1 MKQLTVYKASAGSG
15 KTFTL
20 AVEYI
25 KLLIKNPMSFKY
37 ILAVT
42 FTNKATEE
50 MKMRILSQLY
60 GIWKMLPDSHLY
72 MKEITEKLNISEEQ
86 ASRQAGIAL
95 NRLVHNYNYFRV
107 ETIDSFFQ
115 SVLRNLAREL
125 DLTANLRIGLN
136 DSQVEEEAVDQ
147 LIESLTTT
155 SILLQWLI
163 NYIFTNI
170 DENKGWN
177 VIGQIKSFGKNIF
190 QDYYKSI
197 SDNLNK
203 IIAEKDFF
211 EKYIKELKEI
221 RNNAEKCMSAYADRF
236 ISETSK
242 AGLDPETSFA
252 SKGKGICSYFRK
264 LKTND
269 FSDDKCI
276 NNTLKKCLDN
286 AESWTTKTSPDRNII
301 ISLVNNSLMKLL
313 HDAENERSKQWR
325 LYATVNVTLKHLNKL
340 RLLNKIEIKVREL
353 NEEANRF
360 LLSDTQYLLHS
371 LIDENDSPFIFE
383 KAGCQLEHIM
393 IDEFQD
399 TSSVQWQNFKV
410 LLKECM
416 SHGPNND
423 DTVHNL
429 IVGDVKQSIYRW
441 RAGDWRLLNSIKNQ
455 FPSSEEQ
462 IDVCSLKTNYRSEK
476 NIIDFNNAFFTLA
489 AKYEYIHGQ
498 EIGLDSSVNEIIT
511 AYGDVHQNAREGK
524 PRTGYVKLTLLPN
537 EDYNDSMLLNIESCI
552 DEIIESGMPLNKTA
566 ILFRYNK
573 LIPIVADYF
582 MERRPDLTFISDE
595 AFMLDASSA
604 VNTIILA
611 LQLLIHPDDIMSKA
625 NLAVIYQKTVLKKEF
640 DISKIL
646 TGFESET
653 NKADSFLPPS
663 YIDNMHKL
671 IKKPLFDI
679 IEFIYTAFKLEKM
692 HEQGA
697 YICTFYDQ
705 VSDFINNNSG
715 NIESFINEWNENIH
729 SKTIQCDEV
738 NGIRLISIHK
748 SKGLEYDNVIIPF
761 CDWTLENRNTTLWCN
776 PKEEPFNKLPI
787 VPVDYNKKLLNTI
800 YVDDYKNEYLQNTVD
815 NLNLL
820 YVAFTRASKNLFI
833 IGKKNNSSK
842 VARNRSE
849 ILYDNIKELADIL
862 SPSSISGLEQDDIP
876 TIFEYGEFCCD
887 EKETKSIPT
896 QNVFTQQSMPF
907 KVNMGISNY
916 VATFR
921 QSNKSNDFI
930 KSENEENEHERYIKA
945 GNVLHKLF
953 SMIRT
958 TDDIDN
964 VLKQFEFDGVLYDDD
979 ITADN
984 MRKML
989 SQRLSE
995 KQVAGWFDS
1004 HWTVFNE
1011 CSILEY
1017 DKKTNKVIERRPDRV
1032 ITDGTTIKVIDFKF
1046 GKPCDEYKNQ
1056 VRQYMTL
1063 LKSMGYQNVEGYLWF
1078 VYSNKVDKVE

>member
-25 KLLIKNPMSFKY
+25 KLLIKNPMSFKN

-60 GIWKMLPDSHLY
+60 GIWKNLPDSHLY
-72 MKEITEKLNISEEQ
+72 MKEITEKLNITEKQ

-125 DLTANLRIGLN
+125 DLTANLKIGLN
-136 DSQVEEEAVDQ
+136 DTQVEEEAIDQ
-147 LIESLTTT
+147 LIDSLTTT

-177 VIGQIKSFGKNIF
+177 VIGQIKSFGRNIF

-197 SDNLNK
+197 SNDLNK
-203 IIAEKDFF
+203 VISRKDFF
-211 EKYIKELKEI
+211 EEYTKQLKKI
-221 RNNAEKCMSAYADRF
+221 RTNAENRMATYTDQF
-236 ISETSK
+236 IKLATD
-242 AGLDPETSFA
+242 AGLDPYTSFA
-252 SKGKGICSYFRK
+252 SKGKGICSYFNK

-269 FSDDKCI
+269 FSDGKCV
-276 NNTLKKCLDN
+276 NNTLQKCLDN
-286 AESWTTKTSPDRNII
+286 AENWTTKKSPDRDTI
-301 ISLVNNSLMKLL
+301 ISLVNNRLMTLL
-313 HDAENERSKQWR
+313 HEAEEERPKQWK
-325 LYATVNVTLKHLNKL
+325 LYSTVNVTLKHLSKL
-340 RLLNKIEIKVREL
+340 RLLNTIEVKVREL
-353 NEEANRF
+353 NEDANRF

-371 LIDENDSPFIFE
+371 LINENDSPFIFE

-410 LLKECM
+410 LLHECM
-416 SHGPNND
+416 SHGTND
-423 DTVHNL
+423 EETIRNL

-441 RAGDWRLLNSIKNQ
+441 RAGDWRLLNNIKNQ
-455 FPSSEEQ
+455 FVSSKEQ
-462 IDVCSLKTNYRSEK
+462 VDVRSLQTNYRSEK

-489 AKYEYIHGQ
+489 AKYEYERGQ
-498 EIGLDSSVNEIIT
+498 EVEIGNNSKELLT
-511 AYGDVHQNAREGK
+511 AYEDVCQKARNEK
-524 PRTGYVKLTLLPN
+524 QQTGYVRLTLLPN
-537 EDYNDSMLLNIESCI
+537 EDYHDTMLENIEACI
-552 DEIIESGMPLNKTA
+552 DEIIKSGMSLNNTA

-573 LIPIVADYF
+573 LIPVVADYF
-582 MERRPDLTFISDE
+582 MEKRPDLTFISDE
-595 AFMLDASSA
+595 AFRLDASSA

-611 LQLLIHPDDIMSKA
+611 LRLLLHPDDIMSKA
-625 NLAVIYQKTVLKKEF
+625 NLSIIYQNTILKKNLN
-640 DISKIL
+640 ISEIL
-646 TGFESET
+646 TGFTSDS
-653 NKADSFLPPS
+653 NKADSFLPQS
-663 YIDNMHKL
+663 YIKSMQQL
-671 IKKPLFDI
+671 PKKPLFDI
-679 IEFIYTAFKLEKM
+679 IEFIYASFDLDKM
-692 HEQGA
+692 PEQGA
-697 YICTFYDQ
+697 YICAFYDQ

-715 NIESFINEWNENIH
+715 NLDKFIKEWEESIH
-729 SKTIQCDEV
+729 SKTIQCDEI

-761 CDWTLENRNTTLWCN
+761 CDWTLESRNTTLWCN
-776 PKEEPFNKLPI
+776 PKEAPFNKLPI
-787 VPVDYNKKLLNTI
+787 VPVDYNKKLLDTI

-820 YVAFTRASKNLFI
+820 YVAFTRACKNLFI
-833 IGKKNNSSK
+833 IGKKNYSTKSI
-842 VARNRSE
+842 RNRSE
-849 ILYDNIKELADIL
+849 ILNDCVNSLADIL
-862 SPSSISGLEQDDIP
+862 SGSSLSGCDQDNIP
-876 TIFEYGEFCCD
+876 TVFEYGKLYYNE
-887 EKETKSIPT
+887 ETKSSYT
-896 QNVFTQQSMPF
+896 KNVFAQQSSLF
-907 KVNMGISNY
+907 NVNMETSNY
-916 VATFR
+916 VAKFR

-930 KSENEENEHERYIKA
+930 KSENSENERDKYIKI
-945 GNVLHKLF
+945 GSVLHKLF

-964 VLKQFEFDGVLYDDD
+964 ILKQFEFDGILYDDE
-979 ITADN
+979 ITADK
-984 MRKML
+984 MRDML
-989 SQRLSE
+989 SKRLSD
-995 KQVAGWFDS
+995 KQIADWFDS
-1004 HWTVFNE
+1004 RWDVFNE

-1017 DKKTNKVIERRPDRV
+1017 DKNTNKVIERRPDRV
-1032 ITDGTTIKVIDFKF
+1032 ITDGKTIKVIDFKF
-1046 GKPCDEYKNQ
+1046 GKPCNEYKDQ
-1056 VRQYMTL
+1056 VKQYMSL
-1063 LKSMGYQNVEGYLWF
+1063 LQSMGYHNVEGYLWF

>member
-25 KLLIKNPMSFKY
+25 KLLIKNPMSFKN

-60 GIWKMLPDSHLY
+60 GIWKKLPDSRLY

-86 ASRQAGIAL
+86 ASKQAGIAL
-95 NRLVHNYNYFRV
+95 NRLVHNYNYFKV

-125 DLTANLRIGLN
+125 DLTANLKIGLN
-136 DSQVEEEAVDQ
+136 DSQVEEEAIDE
-147 LIESLTTT
+147 LIESLTAT

-170 DENKGWN
+170 EENRGWN

-197 SDNLNK
+197 SNDLNK
-203 IIAEKDFF
+203 AISKEFF
-211 EKYIKELKEI
+211 FDKYIKQIKDI
-221 RNNAEKCMSAYADRF
+221 RNNAEKRMISYADTF
-236 ISETSK
+236 VSETVN
-242 AGLDPETSFA
+242 AGLDPYTSFA
-252 SKGKGICSYFRK
+252 SKGKGICSYFKK

-286 AESWTTKTSPDRNII
+286 AENWTTKNSPERNTII
-301 ISLVNNSLMKLL
+301 ALVNKSLMKLL
-313 HDAENERSKQWR
+313 HDAEKERSEQWK
-325 LYATVNVTLKHLNKL
+325 LYSTAEVTLKHLSKL
-340 RLLNKIEIKVREL
+340 RLLNTIEIKVREL
-353 NEEANRF
+353 NENANRF

-371 LIDENDSPFIFE
+371 LIKENDSPFIFE

-416 SHGPNND
+416 SHSSAD
-423 DTVHNL
+423 DNTVHNL

-441 RAGDWRLLNSIKNQ
+441 RAGDWRLLNNIKDQ
-455 FPSSEEQ
+455 FPFSKEQ
-462 IDVCSLKTNYRSEK
+462 VEICSLQTNYRSEK

-489 AKYEYIHGQ
+489 AKYEYENGQ
-498 EIGLDSSVNEIIT
+498 DIGLDNNANEIIA
-511 AYGDVHQNAREGK
+511 AYRDVCQKARQEK
-524 PRTGYVKLTLLPN
+524 KQTGYVKLVLLPN
-537 EDYNDSMLLNIESCI
+537 EEYNDAMLKNIEDCI
-552 DEIIESGMPLNKTA
+552 DEIRLSGMPLNKTA

-573 LIPIVADYF
+573 LIPVVADYF
-582 MERRPDLTFISDE
+582 MEKRSDLTFVSDE
-595 AFMLDASSA
+595 AFRLDASSA

-611 LQLLIHPDDIMSKA
+611 LQLLLHPDDTMSKA
-625 NLAVIYQKTVLKKEF
+625 NLAVIYQNTVLKKNLN
-640 DISKIL
+640 ISDIL
-646 TGFESET
+646 TNFNTDTST
-653 NKADSFLPPS
+653 ADSFLPQNF
-663 YIDNMHKL
+663 IDN
-671 IKKPLFDI
+671 IKTLTRKPLFDI
-679 IEFIYTAFKLEKM
+679 IEFIYTSFGLERID
-692 HEQGA
+692 EQGA
-697 YICTFYDQ
+697 YICAFYDQ

-715 NIESFINEWNENIH
+715 NIDKFINEWNENIH
-729 SKTIQCDEV
+729 SKTIQCDEID
-738 NGIRLISIHK
+738 GIRLISIHK

-776 PKEEPFNKLPI
+776 PKENPFNQLPI

-800 YVDDYKNEYLQNTVD
+800 YAEDYKNEYLQNTVD

-820 YVAFTRASKNLFI
+820 YVAFTRACKNLFI

-842 VARNRSE
+842 GVRNRSE
-849 ILYDNIKELADIL
+849 ILNNTIEDLAEILPKSTLSGIDEDN
-862 SPSSISGLEQDDIP
+862 SP
-876 TIFEYGEFCCD
+876 TIFEYGCFYCD
-887 EKETKSIPT
+887 EATKSTQT
-896 QNVFTQQSMPF
+896 QNVFVQPASPF
-907 KVNMGISNY
+907 KVNMGVSNY
-916 VATFR
+916 VAEFR

-930 KSENEENEHERYIKA
+930 KSEDEEDERSQYIKI

-964 VLKQFEFDGVLYDDD
+964 VLKQFEFDGVLYDDN
-979 ITADN
+979 ITAEK
-984 MRKML
+984 MRNML
-989 SQRLSE
+989 SQRLAD
-995 KQVAGWFDS
+995 KQVSDWFDRR
-1004 HWTVFNE
+1004 WTIFNE

-1017 DKKTNKVIERRPDRV
+1017 DKTLNKVVERRPDRV
-1032 ITDGTTIKVIDFKF
+1032 ITDGKIIKVIDFKF
-1046 GKPCDEYKNQ
+1046 GKPCNKYKNQ
-1056 VRQYMTL
+1056 VKQYMSL
-1063 LKSMGYQNVEGYLWF
+1063 LKSMGYQNIEGYLWF
-1078 VYSNKVDKVE
+1078 VYSNKIDKVE

>member
-25 KLLIKNPMSFKY
+25 KLLIKNPMSFKN

-95 NRLVHNYNYFRV
+95 NSLVHNYNYFRV

-125 DLTANLRIGLN
+125 DLTANLKIGLN
-136 DSQVEEEAVDQ
+136 DSQVEEEAIDQ
-147 LIESLTTT
+147 LIDSLTTT
-155 SILLQWLI
+155 SQLLQWLI

-203 IIAEKDFF
+203 IITENNFF
-211 EKYIKELKEI
+211 DIYIKELKEI
-221 RNNAEKCMSAYADRF
+221 RSNAKKSMAAYADRF
-236 ISETSK
+236 INETTK
-242 AGLDPETSFA
+242 AGLDPNTSFA
-252 SKGKGICSYFRK
+252 SKGKGICSYFKK
-264 LKTND
+264 LKTDD
-269 FSDDKCI
+269 FSDDKCV
-276 NNTLKKCLDN
+276 NNTLKKCLDS
-286 AESWTTKTSPDRNII
+286 AESWTTKTSPDRNTI
-301 ISLVNNSLMKLL
+301 ISLVNESLMKLL
-313 HDAENERSKQWR
+313 HEAETERSKQWK
-325 LYATVNVTLKHLNKL
+325 LYATVEVTLKHLSKL
-340 RLLNKIEIKVREL
+340 RLLNKIESKVREL
-353 NEEANRF
+353 NEDANRF

-371 LIDENDSPFIFE
+371 LIKDNDSPFIFE

-416 SHGPNND
+416 SHGSND
-423 DTVHNL
+423 NDTVNNL

-441 RAGDWRLLNSIKNQ
+441 RAGDWRLLNNIKEQ
-455 FPSSEEQ
+455 FPSSKEQ
-462 IDVCSLKTNYRSEK
+462 VDVCSLQTNYRSEK
-476 NIIDFNNAFFTLA
+476 TSLISIMLFFTLA
-489 AKYEYIHGQ
+489 AQYEYTRGQ
-498 EIGLDSSVNEIIT
+498 EIGLDSSANEIKT
-511 AYGDVHQNAREGK
+511 AYGDVKQNARQGK
-524 PRTGYVKLTLLPN
+524 AQAGYVRLTLLPN
-537 EDYNDSMLLNIESCI
+537 EDYNDTTLEYIESSI
-552 DEIIESGMPLNKTA
+552 DDIIKSSMPLNKTA

-582 MERRPDLTFISDE
+582 MEKRPDLTFISDE
-595 AFMLDASSA
+595 AFRLDASSA
-604 VNTIILA
+604 VNTIMLA
-611 LQLLIHPDDIMSKA
+611 LQLLVHPDDIMSKA
-625 NLAVIYQKTVLKKEF
+625 NLAVIYQNTILKK
-640 DISKIL
+640 DLNVSKIL
-646 TGFESET
+646 TRFVSET
-653 NKADSFLPPS
+653 DNADSFLPSS
-663 YIDNMHKL
+663 YIDNMQQL

-679 IEFIYTAFKLEKM
+679 IEFIYSTFELEKM

-697 YICTFYDQ
+697 YICAFYDQ

-715 NIESFINEWNENIH
+715 NIDKFINEWNENIH
-729 SKTIQCDEV
+729 SKTIQCDEI

-776 PKEEPFNKLPI
+776 PKHQPFDKLPI

-820 YVAFTRASKNLFI
+820 YVAFTRACKNLFV

-842 VARNRSE
+842 SIRNRSE
-849 ILYDNIKELADIL
+849 ILNDNIKGLAEIL
-862 SPSSISGLEQDDIP
+862 PGASISGIEQENEP
-876 TIFEYGEFCCD
+876 TIFEYGELCRD
-887 EKETKSIPT
+887 EETKSVKT
-896 QNVFTQQSMPF
+896 GNVFIQQTLPY
-907 KVNMGISNY
+907 KVNMKTSNY
-916 VATFR
+916 VANFR

-930 KSENEENEHERYIKA
+930 KSENEENEHERYIKM
-945 GNVLHKLF
+945 GSVLHKLF

-958 TDDIDN
+958 TDDINN

-979 ITADN
+979 ITADK
-984 MRKML
+984 MRSML
-989 SQRLSE
+989 AKRLSD
-995 KQVAGWFDS
+995 KQVADWFDS
-1004 HWTVFNE
+1004 RWTVFNE

-1017 DKKTNKVIERRPDRV
+1017 DKNTNKVIERRPDRV
-1032 ITDGTTIKVIDFKF
+1032 ITDGTRMKVIDFKF
-1046 GKPCDEYKNQ
+1046 GKPCNEYINQ
-1056 VRQYMTL
+1056 VKQYMSL

-1078 VYSNKVDKVE
+1078 VYSNKVNKVE

>member
-25 KLLIKNPMSFKY
+25 KLLIKNPMSFKN

-60 GIWKMLPDSHLY
+60 GIWKKLPDSRLY

-125 DLTANLRIGLN
+125 DLTANLKIGLN
-136 DSQVEEEAVDQ
+136 DYQVEEEAIDQ
-147 LIESLTTT
+147 LIDSLTTT

-190 QDYYKSI
+190 QDYYKSV
-197 SDNLNK
+197 SDGLNK

-211 EKYIKELKEI
+211 EKYIKQLKEI
-221 RNNAEKCMSAYADRF
+221 RNNAKKCMAEYANQF
-236 ISETSK
+236 VKETTD

-252 SKGKGICSYFRK
+252 SKGKGICSYFKK
-264 LKTND
+264 LGSND
-269 FSDDKCI
+269 FSDSRCV
-276 NNTLKKCLDN
+276 NNTLKKSLEN
-286 AESWTTKTSPDRNII
+286 AENWTTKTSSDRNTI

-313 HDAENERSKQWR
+313 HDAENERPKQWK
-325 LYATVNVTLKHLNKL
+325 LFATADVTLKHLSKL
-340 RLLNKIEIKVREL
+340 RLLNEIEIKVREL
-353 NEEANRF
+353 NEDANRF
-360 LLSDTQYLLHS
+360 LLSDTQYLLRS
-371 LIDENDSPFIFE
+371 LINDNDSPFIFE

-416 SHGPNND
+416 SHGSIDD
-423 DTVHNL
+423 DTVNNL

-441 RAGDWRLLNSIKNQ
+441 RAGDWRLLNNIRNQ

-462 IDVCSLKTNYRSEK
+462 VDVCSLQTNYRSEK

-489 AKYEYIHGQ
+489 AKYEYLHGQ
-498 EIGLDSSVNEIIT
+498 EIGLDSNANELLT
-511 AYGDVHQNAREGK
+511 AYGDVCQNTRNGK
-524 PRTGYVKLTLLPN
+524 QQTGYVKLTLLPN
-537 EDYNDSMLLNIESCI
+537 DDYQENMLENIEACI
-552 DEIIESGMPLNKTA
+552 NEIHNSGMPLNKTA

-582 MERRPDLTFISDE
+582 MEKRPDLTFVSDE
-595 AFMLDASSA
+595 AFRLDASNA

-625 NLAVIYQKTVLKKEF
+625 NLAIIYQKTVLNNNANVS
-640 DISKIL
+640 DIL
-646 TGFESET
+646 TDFSSEAA
-653 NKADSFLPPS
+653 KSDSYLPQI
-663 YIDNMHKL
+663 YIENMQQL
-671 IKKPLFDI
+671 LKKPLFDI
-679 IEFIYTAFKLEKM
+679 IEFIYAAFELEKM

-697 YICTFYDQ
+697 YICAFYDQ
-705 VSDFINNNSG
+705 VSDFIKNNSG
-715 NIESFINEWNENIH
+715 NIDKFINEWNENIH
-729 SKTIQCDEV
+729 SKTIQCDEI

-761 CDWTLENRNTTLWCN
+761 CDWTLENRNTILWCK
-776 PKEEPFNKLPI
+776 PQEEPFNKLPI
-787 VPVDYNKKLLNTI
+787 VPVDYNKKLLDTI
-800 YVDDYKNEYLQNTVD
+800 YADEYKNEYLQNTVD

-820 YVAFTRASKNLFI
+820 YVAFTRACKNLFI

-842 VARNRSE
+842 TARNRSE
-849 ILYDNIKELADIL
+849 ILNNNIEELANIL
-862 SPSSISGLEQDDIP
+862 PEASLSGYDQDNTP
-876 TIFEYGEFCCD
+876 TIFEYGKLYFD
-887 EKETKSIPT
+887 EETKSLQT
-896 QNVFTQQSMPF
+896 HNVFTQLSSQF
-907 KVNMGISNY
+907 KVNMGTSNY
-916 VATFR
+916 VAKFR

-930 KSENEENEHERYIKA
+930 KSENNENERDRYIKI
-945 GNVLHKLF
+945 GSILHKLF
-953 SMIRT
+953 SMIHT
-958 TDDIDN
+958 TDDIEK
-964 VLKQFEFDGVLYDDD
+964 VLRQFEFDGVLYDDD
-979 ITADN
+979 ITADK
-984 MRKML
+984 MRNML
-989 SQRLSE
+989 SQRLAD
-995 KQVAGWFDS
+995 KQIADWFDS
-1004 HWTVFNE
+1004 RWTVFNE

-1017 DKKTNKVIERRPDRV
+1017 DKKTNSVIERRPDRV
-1032 ITDGTTIKVIDFKF
+1032 ITDGKEIKVIDFKF

-1056 VRQYMTL
+1056 VRQYMSL
-1063 LKSMGYQNVEGYLWF
+1063 LESMGYQNVEGYLWF